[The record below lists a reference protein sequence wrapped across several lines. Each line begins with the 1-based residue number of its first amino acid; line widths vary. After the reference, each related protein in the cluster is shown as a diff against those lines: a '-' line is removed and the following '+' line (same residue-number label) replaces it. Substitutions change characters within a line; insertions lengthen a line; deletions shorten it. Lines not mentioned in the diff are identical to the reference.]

1 MEKIKEEVDKRES
14 YITLKKL
21 DRENVI
27 FVEDVGNIRK
37 NISYQCVSKMLDIL
51 ALLKRYGM

>member
-1 MEKIKEEVDKRES
+1 MELYNLVIYWWNFDLEKIKEEVDKRES
-14 YITLKKL
+14 YIILKKL

-37 NISYQCVSKMLDIL
+37 NIFY
-51 ALLKRYGM
+51 